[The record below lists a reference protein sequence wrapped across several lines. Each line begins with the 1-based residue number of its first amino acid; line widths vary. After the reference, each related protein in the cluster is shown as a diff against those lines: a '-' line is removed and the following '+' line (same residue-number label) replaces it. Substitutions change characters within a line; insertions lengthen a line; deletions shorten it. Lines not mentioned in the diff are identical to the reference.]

1 MAGEAL
7 FGAKDFDVAVSFLE
21 VADEVFARGRAF
33 GVAED
38 GVEAAEVFELAGY
51 GPLGEPFDE
60 V

>member
-1 MAGEAL
+1 MA
-7 FGAKDFDVAVSFLE
+7 VRFLE
-21 VADEVFARGRAF
+21 VADEFFALGGALR
-33 GVAED
+33 VPED

>member
-1 MAGEAL
+1 M
-7 FGAKDFDVAVSFLE
+7 AVSFLE
-21 VADEVFARGRAF
+21 IADEFFALGEAL

-38 GVEAAEVFELAGY
+38 GVEAAKVFELAGY

>member
-7 FGAKDFDVAVSFLE
+7 FGAEDFDVAIRLLE
-21 VADEVFARGRAF
+21 VADQSIAMGGAF
-33 GVAED
+33 GIAED
-38 GVEAAEVFELAGY
+38 GVETAEVFELAGY

>member
-7 FGAKDFDVAVSFLE
+7 FGAEDFDVAVSFLE
-21 VADEVFARGRAF
+21 VADEFFALRGAF

-51 GPLGEPFDE
+51 GPLSEPLYE

>member
-7 FGAKDFDVAVSFLE
+7 FGAENFDVAVNFLE
-21 VADEVFARGRAF
+21 LADELFALGGAF

-51 GPLGEPFDE
+51 GPLGEPFYE